1 MSNPR
6 IPYRMASD
14 RARLPPPEP
23 GKPLIVHVVVNVE
36 YWPFDQ
42 PMPRKLLPGPHGN
55 DKIPDVPNFSWVE
68 YGMRTGFPRILH
80 ALKRRGLPA
89 STTINASVID
99 VYPRVAEAM
108 LEAGWEFM
116 GHGWTQKALQN
127 EPDEAAVI
135 DKCKDKIAAFTG
147 TKMRGWLG
155 AGLSET
161 MDTPDV
167 LKSRGV
173 DYVCD
178 WVIDDLP
185 TWMRTKHGPMIAA
198 PYSLDLNDGPL
209 WAGFG
214 MHSNVQ
220 YERVVWT
227 LETFE
232 EELAANCRVLVLPL
246 HPHLVG
252 VPHRMNW
259 LNRILDLLLAR
270 NDRVFMNGSAIADW
284 YASVEPAPATMTD

>member
-6 IPYRMASD
+6 VPYQMASD
-14 RARLPPPEP
+14 RPRLPPPRP
-23 GKPLIVHVVVNVE
+23 GKPLIIHVVVNVE

-68 YGMRTGFPRILH
+68 SGMRTGFPRILH

-89 STTINASVID
+89 STTVNASVID
-99 VYPRVAEAM
+99 VYSRVAEAM
-108 LEAGWEFM
+108 LNAGWEFM
-116 GHGWTQKALQN
+116 GHGWTQKALHN
-127 EPDEAAVI
+127 EPDEGAVI
-135 DKCKDKIAAFTG
+135 DQYMERIARFTG
-147 TKMRGWLG
+147 KKMRGWLG

-167 LKSRGV
+167 LESRGL

-185 TWMRTKHGPMIAA
+185 AWMRTKHGPMIAA
-198 PYSLDLNDGPL
+198 PYSLDVNDGTL
-209 WAGFG
+209 WAGSG

-232 EELAANCRVLVLPL
+232 EELKGICRVLVLPL

-259 LNRILDLLLAR
+259 FNRILDLLLAR
-270 NDRVFMNGSAIADW
+270 EDTVFVNGSQIADR
-284 YASVEPAPATMTD
+284 YATVEPAPAEIKG

>member
-14 RARLPPPEP
+14 RKRLAPPRS

-36 YWPFDQ
+36 NWPFDQ

-55 DKIPDVPNFSWVE
+55 DKIPDVPNYSWVE
-68 YGMRTGFPRILH
+68 YGMRTGFPRILR
-80 ALKRRGLPA
+80 ALKDRRLPA

-99 VYPRVAEAM
+99 AYPRVAEAM

-116 GHGWTQKALQN
+116 GHGWTQKALQS
-127 EPDEAAVI
+127 EPDEVATIERCLARI
-135 DKCKDKIAAFTG
+135 RAFTG
-147 TKMRGWLG
+147 KKVRGWLG

-161 MDTPDV
+161 FDTPDH
-167 LKSRGV
+167 LKARGV
-173 DYVCD
+173 DYLCD
-178 WVIDDLP
+178 WVVDDLP
-185 TWMRTKHGPMIAA
+185 DWMTTKHGPMIAM

-209 WAGFG
+209 WAGWG
-214 MHSNVQ
+214 MHSDVQ
-220 YERVVWT
+220 YERTLWT

-232 EELAANCRVLVLPL
+232 AELRENCRVMVLPL

-259 LNRILDLLLAR
+259 FVKILDLLLAR
-270 NDRVFMNGSAIADW
+270 RDTVFLNGGQIADW
-284 YASVEPAPATMTD
+284 YEKVEPAPP

>member
-6 IPYRMASD
+6 VPYRMASD
-14 RARLPPPEP
+14 RKRLAPPQP

-36 YWPFDQ
+36 NWPFDQ

-55 DKIPDVPNFSWVE
+55 DKIPDVPNYSWVE
-68 YGMRTGFPRILH
+68 YGMRTGFPRILK
-80 ALKRRGLPA
+80 ALKDRGLPA

-99 VYPRVAEAM
+99 AYPRVAEAM

-116 GHGWTQKALQN
+116 GHGWTQKALQS
-127 EPDEAAVI
+127 EPDEVAT
-135 DKCKDKIAAFTG
+135 IARCLDRIHAFTG
-147 TKMRGWLG
+147 RKVRGWLG

-161 MDTPDV
+161 FDTPDH
-167 LKSRGV
+167 LRARGV

-185 TWMRTKHGPMIAA
+185 DWMTTKNGPMIAM

-209 WAGFG
+209 WAGWG
-214 MHSNVQ
+214 MHSDVQ
-220 YERVVWT
+220 YERTLWT

-232 EELAANCRVLVLPL
+232 AELAENCRVMVLPL

-259 LNRILDLLLAR
+259 FVKILDLLLAR
-270 NDRVFMNGSAIADW
+270 SDTVFLNGGQIADW
-284 YASVEPAPATMTD
+284 YTKVEPAPR

>member
-6 IPYRMASD
+6 IPYMMSSD
-14 RARLPPPEP
+14 RKRLAPLQA
-23 GKPLIVHVVVNVE
+23 GKPLIVHIVVNVE

-42 PMPRKLLPGPHGN
+42 PLPRKLIPGPHGM

-68 YGMRTGFPRILH
+68 YGMRTGFPRIVD
-80 ALKRRGLPA
+80 ALSRRGLPA
-89 STTINASVID
+89 STMLNASVID
-99 VYPRVAEAM
+99 VYPRAAEVM
-108 LEAGWEFM
+108 LQAGWEFI

-135 DKCKDKIAAFTG
+135 EKCMEKIKNFTG
-147 TKMRGWLG
+147 KPMRGWMG

-173 DYVCD
+173 EYTCD
-178 WVIDDLP
+178 WVVDDLP
-185 TWMRTKHGPMIAA
+185 TWMRTKHGPLIAV
-198 PYSLDLNDGPL
+198 PYSLDLNDGPI
-209 WAGFG
+209 WAGWG
-214 MHSNVQ
+214 MDLDEQ
-220 YERVVWT
+220 YRRTMST

-232 EELAANCRVLVLPL
+232 GELKSNCRVMVLPL

-259 LNRILDLLLAR
+259 FNKILDVLTAR
-270 NDRVFMNGSAIADW
+270 KDTIFVTPSQIADW
-284 YASVEPAPATMTD
+284 YASVEPAPAAMKV

>member
-6 IPYRMASD
+6 IPYMMSSD
-14 RARLPPPEP
+14 RKRLAPLQA
-23 GKPLIVHVVVNVE
+23 GKPLIVHIVVNVE

-42 PMPRKLLPGPHGN
+42 PLPRKLIPGPHGM

-68 YGMRTGFPRILH
+68 YGMRTGFPRIVD
-80 ALKRRGLPA
+80 ALSRRGLPA
-89 STTINASVID
+89 STMLNASVID
-99 VYPRVAEAM
+99 VYPRAAEVM
-108 LEAGWEFM
+108 LQAGWEFI

-135 DKCKDKIAAFTG
+135 EKCMEKIKNFTG
-147 TKMRGWLG
+147 KPMRGWMG

-173 DYVCD
+173 EYTCD
-178 WVIDDLP
+178 WVVDDLP
-185 TWMRTKHGPMIAA
+185 TWMRTKHGPLIAV
-198 PYSLDLNDGPL
+198 PYSLDLNDGPI
-209 WAGFG
+209 WAGWG
-214 MHSNVQ
+214 MDSDEQ
-220 YERVVWT
+220 YRRTMST

-232 EELAANCRVLVLPL
+232 GELKSNCRVMVLPL

-259 LNRILDLLLAR
+259 FNKILDVLTAR
-270 NDRVFMNGSAIADW
+270 KDTIFVTPSQIADW
-284 YASVEPAPATMTD
+284 YASVEPAPPAMKV

>member
-6 IPYRMASD
+6 VPYRMASD
-14 RARLPPPEP
+14 RKRLAPPQA
-23 GKPLIVHVVVNVE
+23 GKPLIVHIVVNVE
-36 YWPFDQ
+36 NWPFDQ

-55 DKIPDVPNFSWVE
+55 DKIPDVPNYSWVE
-68 YGMRTGFPRILH
+68 YGMRTGFPRILK
-80 ALKRRGLPA
+80 ALRDRGLPA

-116 GHGWTQKALQN
+116 GHGWTQKALQS
-127 EPDEAAVI
+127 EPDEVATIERCLARI
-135 DKCKDKIAAFTG
+135 QGFTG
-147 TKMRGWLG
+147 KKVRGWLG

-161 MDTPDV
+161 FDTPDH
-167 LKSRGV
+167 LKARGV

-185 TWMRTKHGPMIAA
+185 DWMTTRHGPMIAM

-209 WAGFG
+209 WAGWG
-214 MHSNVQ
+214 MHSDVQ
-220 YERVVWT
+220 YERTLWT

-232 EELAANCRVLVLPL
+232 AELAENCRVMVLPL

-259 LNRILDLLLAR
+259 FLKILDLLLTR
-270 NDRVFMNGSAIADW
+270 QDTIFLNGGQIADW
-284 YASVEPAPATMTD
+284 YAKVEPPPR

>member
-6 IPYRMASD
+6 IPYMMSSD
-14 RARLPPPEP
+14 RKRLTPIQA
-23 GKPLIVHVVVNVE
+23 GKPLIVHIVVNVE

-42 PMPRKLLPGPHGN
+42 PLPRKLIPGPHGM

-68 YGMRTGFPRILH
+68 YGMRTGFPRIVD
-80 ALKRRGLPA
+80 AVKRRGLPA
-89 STTINASVID
+89 STTLNASAID
-99 VYPRVAEAM
+99 VYPRAAEVM
-108 LEAGWEFM
+108 LESGWEFI

-135 DKCKDKIAAFTG
+135 EKCMEKIKAFTG
-147 TKMRGWLG
+147 KPMRGWMG

-167 LKSRGV
+167 LKSCGV
-173 DYVCD
+173 EYTCD
-178 WVIDDLP
+178 WVVDDLP
-185 TWMRTKHGPMIAA
+185 AWMRTKHGPLIAV
-198 PYSLDLNDGPL
+198 PYSLDLNDGPI
-209 WAGFG
+209 WAGWG
-214 MHSNVQ
+214 MDSDEQ
-220 YERVVWT
+220 YRRTLWT

-232 EELAANCRVLVLPL
+232 EELKSNCRVLVLPL

-259 LNRILDLLLAR
+259 FNKILDMLVER
-270 NDRVFMNGSAIADW
+270 KDTVFVTPSQIADW
-284 YASVEPAPATMTD
+284 YASVEPAPAELTI

>member
-6 IPYRMASD
+6 VPYQMASD
-14 RARLPPPEP
+14 RKRLPPPQP

-68 YGMRTGFPRILH
+68 YGMRTGFPRILR
-80 ALKRRGLPA
+80 ALERRGLPA

-99 VYPRVAEAM
+99 VYPRAAEAM
-108 LEAGWEFM
+108 LRAGWEFM
-116 GHGWTQKALQN
+116 GHGWTQKALQS

-135 DKCKDKIAAFTG
+135 DKCIERIQRFTG
-147 TKMRGWLG
+147 KKMRGWLG

-161 MDTPDV
+161 MSTPDV

-173 DYVCD
+173 DYLCD

-185 TWMRTKHGPMIAA
+185 TWMRTTHGPMIAA
-198 PYSLDLNDGPL
+198 PYSLDVNDGPL
-209 WAGFG
+209 WAGWG

-220 YERVVWT
+220 YDRVVWT

-232 EELAANCRVLVLPL
+232 EELKENCRVLVLPL

-252 VPHRMNW
+252 VPHRMIW
-259 LNRILDLLLAR
+259 FNRILDLLLQR
-270 NDRVFMNGSAIADW
+270 KDTVFLNGSAIADW
-284 YASVEPAPATMTD
+284 YASVEPAPPEMRS

>member
-6 IPYRMASD
+6 VPYRMASD
-14 RARLPPPEP
+14 RKRLAPPQA

-36 YWPFDQ
+36 NWPFDQ

-55 DKIPDVPNFSWVE
+55 DKIPDVPNYSWVE
-68 YGMRTGFPRILH
+68 YGMRTGFPRILK
-80 ALKRRGLPA
+80 ALKDRGLSA

-99 VYPRVAEAM
+99 AYPRVAEAM

-116 GHGWTQKALQN
+116 GHGWTQKALQS
-127 EPDEAAVI
+127 EPDEVATIERCLARI
-135 DKCKDKIAAFTG
+135 RSFTG
-147 TKMRGWLG
+147 KPVRGWLG

-161 MDTPDV
+161 FDTPDH
-167 LKSRGV
+167 LKARGV

-185 TWMRTKHGPMIAA
+185 DWMTTKHGPMIAM

-209 WAGFG
+209 WAGWG
-214 MHSNVQ
+214 MHSDVQ
-220 YERVVWT
+220 YERTRWT

-232 EELAANCRVLVLPL
+232 AELEENCRVMVLPL

-259 LNRILDLLLAR
+259 FVKILDLLLAR
-270 NDRVFMNGSAIADW
+270 QDTVFLNGGQIADW
-284 YASVEPAPATMTD
+284 YAKVEPAPR

>member
-6 IPYRMASD
+6 VPYRMASD
-14 RARLPPPEP
+14 RKRLPPPQP
-23 GKPLIVHVVVNVE
+23 GKPLIVHVVINVE
-36 YWPFDQ
+36 NWPFDQ
-42 PMPRKLLPGPHGN
+42 PLPRKLLAGPHGQ
-55 DKIPDVPNFSWVE
+55 DKLPDVHNWSWME
-68 YGMRTGFPRILH
+68 YGLRTGFPRILR
-80 ALKRRGLPA
+80 ALKDRNLPA

-99 VYPRVAEAM
+99 VYPRIAEKM
-108 LEAGWEFM
+108 LEASWEFM
-116 GHGWTQKALQN
+116 GHCWTQKALQA
-127 EPDEAAVI
+127 EPDEVAVI
-135 DKCKDKIAAFTG
+135 ERTLSHIRGFTG
-147 TKMRGWLG
+147 KKVRGWLG

-161 MDTPDV
+161 FDTPDH
-167 LKSRGV
+167 LKARGV

-185 TWMRTKHGPMIAA
+185 DWMKTKHGPMIAM

-209 WAGFG
+209 WAGWG

-220 YERVVWT
+220 YERTMWA

-232 EELAANCRVLVLPL
+232 SELKENCRVMVLPL

-259 LNRILDLLLAR
+259 FVKILDLLLAR
-270 NDRVFMNGSAIADW
+270 KDTIFMNGGQIADW
-284 YASVEPAPATMTD
+284 YTKVEPAPAA

>member
-6 IPYRMASD
+6 IPYQMASD
-14 RARLPPPEP
+14 RTSLPPPQP
-23 GKPLIVHVVVNVE
+23 GKKLIVHVVVNVE
-36 YWPFDQ
+36 YWPFEQ

-55 DKIPDVPNFSWVE
+55 DRIPDVPNFSWVE
-68 YGMRTGFPRILH
+68 YGMRTGFPRIVS
-80 ALKRRGLPA
+80 ALGRRGLPS

-99 VYPRVAEAM
+99 VYPRAAEVM
-108 LEAGWEFM
+108 LKAGWEFM
-116 GHGWTQKALQN
+116 GHGWTQKALQS
-127 EPDEAAVI
+127 ETDEEAVI
-135 DKCKDKIAAFTG
+135 DKCLDRIERFTG
-147 TKMRGWLG
+147 AKVRGWLG

-161 MDTPDV
+161 LDTPDV

-173 DYVCD
+173 DYICD

-209 WAGFG
+209 WAGLG

-220 YERVVWT
+220 YERVLWT

-232 EELAANCRVLVLPL
+232 EELKTNCRVMVLPL

-252 VPHRMNW
+252 VPHRMCW
-259 LNRILDLLLAR
+259 FNRILDMLLKR
-270 NDRVFMNGSAIADW
+270 DDTVFMNGGQIADW
-284 YASVEPAPATMTD
+284 YASVEPPPANL